1 VFTFAKN
8 MVNRSTA
15 PNNISLSLKLVG
27 IICIVSFFLDFLF
40 LVIPFQPTDKLWQI
54 NLCRNLVD
62 RGIVPMV
69 GIAAML
75 TAYWFDSVDEGG
87 RPSPF
92 NLKLPTFMIASLLG
106 LIFLLIFPLHLNNV
120 NQVKI
125 QTLTRIGQEA
135 DQLENQVKNQL
146 AQVQTQLGNDQVK
159 AAVEKQRTELK
170 EQLSTQLGELV
181 KDEQKY
187 NQALNNNQLP
197 AAQKDLLKQYKNNP
211 KALDDFIAQQTDP
224 QQLANQRITQIRS
237 QKEQQLEKTS
247 DDAIKELRT
256 GLSSLL
262 LSIGYIIIGWTG
274 LRSVVGLQGGSKRTP
289 STR

>member
-1 VFTFAKN
+1 

-40 LVIPFQPTDKLWQI
+40 LLIPFQPTDKLWQI

-69 GIAAML
+69 GMAAIL
-75 TAYWFDSVDEGG
+75 TAYWFDSVDEGR

-170 EQLSTQLGELV
+170 QQLSTQLGELV

-197 AAQKDLLKQYKNNP
+197 AAQKDLLKQYKTNP
-211 KALDDFIAQQTDP
+211 KALDDFISQQTDP

-237 QKEQQLEKTS
+237 QKEQELKKTS

-262 LSIGYIIIGWTG
+262 LAIGYIIIGWTG
-274 LRSVVGLQGGSKRTP
+274 LRSMSVLQSGSKR
-289 STR
+289 SRSAR

>member
-1 VFTFAKN
+1 

-40 LVIPFQPTDKLWQI
+40 LLIPFQLTDKLWQI

-69 GIAAML
+69 GMAAIL
-75 TAYWFDSVDEGG
+75 TAYWFDSVDEGR

-170 EQLSTQLGELV
+170 QQLSTQLGELV

-197 AAQKDLLKQYKNNP
+197 AAQKDLLKQYKTNP
-211 KALDDFIAQQTDP
+211 KALDDFISQQTDP

-262 LSIGYIIIGWTG
+262 LAIGYIIIGWTG
-274 LRSVVGLQGGSKRTP
+274 LRSMSVLQSGSKR
-289 STR
+289 SRSAR

>member
-1 VFTFAKN
+1 

-69 GIAAML
+69 GMAAML
-75 TAYWFDSVDEGG
+75 TAYWFDNIDEGS

-170 EQLSTQLGELV
+170 QQLSTQLGELV

-197 AAQKDLLKQYKNNP
+197 AAQKDLLKQYKTNP
-211 KALDDFIAQQTDP
+211 KALDDFISQQTDP

-237 QKEQQLEKTS
+237 QKEQELKKTS

-262 LSIGYIIIGWTG
+262 LAIGYIIIGWTG
-274 LRSVVGLQGGSKRTP
+274 LRSMSVLQSGSKLSR
-289 STR
+289 SAR

>member
-1 VFTFAKN
+1 

-40 LVIPFQPTDKLWQI
+40 LLIPFQPTDKLWQI

-69 GIAAML
+69 GIAVML
-75 TAYWFDSVDEGG
+75 TAYWFDSVDEGS

-120 NQVKI
+120 NQVKT

-135 DQLENQVKNQL
+135 DQLEDQVKNQL

-170 EQLSTQLGELV
+170 QQLSTQLGELV

-197 AAQKDLLKQYKNNP
+197 AAQKDLLKQYKTNP

-262 LSIGYIIIGWTG
+262 LAIGYIIIGWTG
-274 LRSVVGLQGGSKRTP
+274 LRSMSVLQGGSKRSP
-289 STR
+289 SAR

>member
-1 VFTFAKN
+1 

-197 AAQKDLLKQYKNNP
+197 AAQKDLLKQYKTNP
-211 KALDDFIAQQTDP
+211 KALDDFISQQTDP

-237 QKEQQLEKTS
+237 QKEQELKKTS

-262 LSIGYIIIGWTG
+262 LAIGYIIIGWTG
-274 LRSVVGLQGGSKRTP
+274 LRSMSVLQSGSKR
-289 STR
+289 SRSAR

>member
-1 VFTFAKN
+1 

-69 GIAAML
+69 GMAAIL
-75 TAYWFDSVDEGG
+75 TAYWFDSVDEGR

>member
-1 VFTFAKN
+1 

-69 GIAAML
+69 GMAAIL
-75 TAYWFDSVDEGG
+75 TAYWFDSVDEGR

-170 EQLSTQLGELV
+170 QQLSTQLGELV

-274 LRSVVGLQGGSKRTP
+274 LRSVVGLQGGSKRSP

>member
-1 VFTFAKN
+1 
-8 MVNRSTA
+8 
-15 PNNISLSLKLVG
+15 
-27 IICIVSFFLDFLF
+27 
-40 LVIPFQPTDKLWQI
+40 
-54 NLCRNLVD
+54 
-62 RGIVPMV
+62 MV

-75 TAYWFDSVDEGG
+75 TAYWFDSVDEGR

>member
-1 VFTFAKN
+1 

-40 LVIPFQPTDKLWQI
+40 LLIPFQPTDKLWQI

>member
-1 VFTFAKN
+1 

-40 LVIPFQPTDKLWQI
+40 LLIPFQLTDKLWQI

-69 GIAAML
+69 GIAVML
-75 TAYWFDSVDEGG
+75 TAYWFDSVDEGR

-170 EQLSTQLGELV
+170 QQLSTQLGELV

-197 AAQKDLLKQYKNNP
+197 AAQKDLLKQYKTNP
-211 KALDDFIAQQTDP
+211 KALDDFISQQTDP

-237 QKEQQLEKTS
+237 QKEQELKKTS

-262 LSIGYIIIGWTG
+262 LAIGYIIIGWTG
-274 LRSVVGLQGGSKRTP
+274 LRSMSVLQSGSKR
-289 STR
+289 SRSAR

>member
-1 VFTFAKN
+1 

-40 LVIPFQPTDKLWQI
+40 LLIPFQLTDKLWQI

-69 GIAAML
+69 GMAAIL
-75 TAYWFDSVDEGG
+75 TAYWFDSVDEGR

-170 EQLSTQLGELV
+170 QQLSTQLGELV

-197 AAQKDLLKQYKNNP
+197 AAQKDLLKQYKTNP
-211 KALDDFIAQQTDP
+211 KALDDFISQQTDP

-237 QKEQQLEKTS
+237 QKEQELKKTS

-262 LSIGYIIIGWTG
+262 LAIGYIIIGWTG
-274 LRSVVGLQGGSKRTP
+274 LRSMSVLQSGSKR
-289 STR
+289 SRSAR

>member
-1 VFTFAKN
+1 

-170 EQLSTQLGELV
+170 QQLSTQLGELV

-187 NQALNNNQLP
+187 NQAINNNQLP
-197 AAQKDLLKQYKNNP
+197 AAQKDLLKQYKTNP
-211 KALDDFIAQQTDP
+211 KALDDFISQQTDP

-237 QKEQQLEKTS
+237 QKEQELKKTS

-262 LSIGYIIIGWTG
+262 LAIGYIIIGWTG
-274 LRSVVGLQGGSKRTP
+274 LRSMSVLQSGSKR
-289 STR
+289 SRSAR

>member
-1 VFTFAKN
+1 

-27 IICIVSFFLDFLF
+27 IICIISFFLDFLF

-75 TAYWFDSVDEGG
+75 TAYWFDSVDEGS

-120 NQVKI
+120 NQVKT

-135 DQLENQVKNQL
+135 NQLEDQVKNQL

-170 EQLSTQLGELV
+170 QQLSTQLGELV

-197 AAQKDLLKQYKNNP
+197 AAQKDLLKQYKTNP

-262 LSIGYIIIGWTG
+262 LAISYIIIGWTG
-274 LRSVVGLQGGSKRTP
+274 LRNVGVLQGGSKRSP
-289 STR
+289 LAR

>member
-1 VFTFAKN
+1 

-40 LVIPFQPTDKLWQI
+40 LLIPFQPTDKLWQI

-75 TAYWFDSVDEGG
+75 TAYWFDSVDEGS

-170 EQLSTQLGELV
+170 QQLSTQLGELV

-197 AAQKDLLKQYKNNP
+197 AAQKDLLKQYKTNP

-237 QKEQQLEKTS
+237 QKEQELKKTS

-262 LSIGYIIIGWTG
+262 LAIGYIIIGWTG
-274 LRSVVGLQGGSKRTP
+274 LRSMSVLQSGSKR
-289 STR
+289 SRSAR

>member
-1 VFTFAKN
+1 

-40 LVIPFQPTDKLWQI
+40 LLIPFQPTDKLWQI
-54 NLCRNLVD
+54 NVCRNLVD

-69 GIAAML
+69 GLAAML
-75 TAYWFDSVDEGG
+75 TAYWFDSVDQGS

-170 EQLSTQLGELV
+170 QQLSTQLGELV

-187 NQALNNNQLP
+187 NQAINNNQLP
-197 AAQKDLLKQYKNNP
+197 AAQKDLLKQYKTNP
-211 KALDDFIAQQTDP
+211 KALDDFISQQTDP
-224 QQLANQRITQIRS
+224 QQLANQRITQVRS
-237 QKEQQLEKTS
+237 QKEQELKKTS

-262 LSIGYIIIGWTG
+262 LAIGYIIIGWTG
-274 LRSVVGLQGGSKRTP
+274 LRSMSVLQSGSKR
-289 STR
+289 SRSAR

>member
-1 VFTFAKN
+1 

>member
-1 VFTFAKN
+1 

-40 LVIPFQPTDKLWQI
+40 LLIPFQPTDKLWQI

-69 GIAAML
+69 GMAAML
-75 TAYWFDSVDEGG
+75 TAYWFDSVDEGS

-170 EQLSTQLGELV
+170 QQLSTQLGELV

-197 AAQKDLLKQYKNNP
+197 AAQKDLLKQYKTNP

-262 LSIGYIIIGWTG
+262 LAIGYIIIGWTG
-274 LRSVVGLQGGSKRTP
+274 LRNVGVLQGGSKRSP
-289 STR
+289 SAR

>member
-1 VFTFAKN
+1 

-262 LSIGYIIIGWTG
+262 LAIGYIIIGWTG
-274 LRSVVGLQGGSKRTP
+274 LRSMSVLQSGSKR
-289 STR
+289 SRSAR

>member
-1 VFTFAKN
+1 

-197 AAQKDLLKQYKNNP
+197 AAQKDLLKQYKTNP

>member
-1 VFTFAKN
+1 

-75 TAYWFDSVDEGG
+75 TAYWFDSVDKGS

-274 LRSVVGLQGGSKRTP
+274 LISVVGLQGGSKRSP

>member
-106 LIFLLIFPLHLNNV
+106 FIFLLIFPLHLNNV

>member
-1 VFTFAKN
+1 

-170 EQLSTQLGELV
+170 QQLSTQLGELV

>member
-1 VFTFAKN
+1 

-15 PNNISLSLKLVG
+15 PNNISPSLKLVG

-40 LVIPFQPTDKLWQI
+40 LLIPFQPTDKLWQI
-54 NLCRNLVD
+54 NVCRNLVD

-69 GIAAML
+69 GLAAML
-75 TAYWFDSVDEGG
+75 TAYWFDSVDQGS

-120 NQVKI
+120 NQVKT
-125 QTLTRIGQEA
+125 QTFTRIGQEA

-159 AAVEKQRTELK
+159 AAVEKQRAELK
-170 EQLSTQLGELV
+170 QQLATQLGELV

-197 AAQKDLLKQYKNNP
+197 AAQKDLLKQYKTNP

-237 QKEQQLEKTS
+237 QKEQELKKTS

-256 GLSSLL
+256 GMSSLL
-262 LSIGYIIIGWTG
+262 LGIGYIIIGWTG
-274 LRSVVGLQGGSKRTP
+274 LRSNSILQSTSKR
-289 STR
+289 SHSAR

>member
-1 VFTFAKN
+1 

-75 TAYWFDSVDEGG
+75 TAYWFDNIDEGG

-274 LRSVVGLQGGSKRTP
+274 LRSVVGLQGGSKRSP

>member
-1 VFTFAKN
+1 

-40 LVIPFQPTDKLWQI
+40 LLIPFQLTDKLWQI

-62 RGIVPMV
+62 RGTVPMV
-69 GIAAML
+69 GMAAIL
-75 TAYWFDSVDEGG
+75 TAYWFDSVDEGR

-170 EQLSTQLGELV
+170 QQLSTQLGELV

-197 AAQKDLLKQYKNNP
+197 AAQKDLLKQYKTNP
-211 KALDDFIAQQTDP
+211 KALDDFISQQTDP
-224 QQLANQRITQIRS
+224 QQLANQRITQVRS
-237 QKEQQLEKTS
+237 QKEQELKKTS

-262 LSIGYIIIGWTG
+262 LAIGYIIIGWTG
-274 LRSVVGLQGGSKRTP
+274 LRSMSVLQSGSKR
-289 STR
+289 SRSAR

>member
-1 VFTFAKN
+1 

-40 LVIPFQPTDKLWQI
+40 LLIPFQPTDKLWQI

-75 TAYWFDSVDEGG
+75 TAYWFDNLDKGG

-120 NQVKI
+120 NQVKT

-135 DQLENQVKNQL
+135 DQLEDQVKNQL

-159 AAVEKQRTELK
+159 ASVEKQRTELK
-170 EQLSTQLGELV
+170 QQLSTQLGELV

-197 AAQKDLLKQYKNNP
+197 AAQKDLLKQYKTNP

-262 LSIGYIIIGWTG
+262 LAIGYIIIGWTG
-274 LRSVVGLQGGSKRTP
+274 LRNVGVLQGGSKGSPLAR
-289 STR
+289 

>member
-1 VFTFAKN
+1 

-40 LVIPFQPTDKLWQI
+40 LLIPFQPTDKLWQI

-75 TAYWFDSVDEGG
+75 TAYWFDSVDEGS

-120 NQVKI
+120 NQVKT

-135 DQLENQVKNQL
+135 DQLEDQVKNQL

-170 EQLSTQLGELV
+170 QQLSTQLGELV

-197 AAQKDLLKQYKNNP
+197 AVQKDLLKQYKTNP

-262 LSIGYIIIGWTG
+262 LAIGYIIIGWTG
-274 LRSVVGLQGGSKRTP
+274 LRNVGVLQGGSKRSP
-289 STR
+289 LAR